1 MLIDT
6 HIHLDDPCY
15 GKDRDAVIARAR
27 EEGVDYL
34 IVVASDLESSKKCV
48 KLAEEFDSLYATVGI
63 HPHEA
68 KTADKDTYL
77 RLKEL
82 AKCKKVVAIGEI
94 GLDYH
99 YNHSPK
105 EVQREVFRNQIRL
118 AKKLTLPI
126 IIHHREALPDVIEIV
141 KQEKIK
147 EGVFHCFS
155 GSLEEAEEVISLG
168 FYVSIAGP
176 VTFKNAKRLQELVKE
191 LPLDK
196 LLIETDG
203 PYLSPHP
210 FRGKRNESAYLKY
223 IAEKIAELRN
233 LTLEEIA
240 QKTTENAK
248 KLFRLEYSS
257 ILKDLNERQKEAVK
271 WVQSPV
277 LILSGPGSGKTRVIT
292 HRIAYLIKELG
303 VDPFNILAVTFTN
316 KAANEMKE
324 RVAKL
329 LKKEYRDI
337 WIATFHS
344 TCARILRHDIYRIGF
359 DRNFVIYDDLD
370 QLNLIKE
377 CLKEL
382 DIDPKEY
389 RAPAFASAICRAKE
403 NLIDY
408 QSYLIY
414 TKTREDFYREMA
426 SRVYEHYQ
434 KKLFKNNALD
444 FDDLIMKTVE
454 LFREK
459 PEVLE
464 KYQERFIHILVD
476 EYQDTNHAQYAFTKL
491 LASKYKN
498 ISVVGDEDQAIYK
511 FRGADI
517 RNILEFEKDYK
528 DCHSVVF
535 VLNMM
540 ENYRSTQP
548 IIDLANNLIVYNEE
562 RCKDKGKIILPDEEK
577 KPPSPG
583 GLPPPRRQAG
593 KRQKEKVPAPVLQA
607 LPNEFEEAEYV
618 VDEARRLHKKE
629 RIPYHDMAVFYRVNA
644 QSRVLE
650 DAFRKTRIPYNVVGA
665 LGFYEHREIKDI
677 LAYLRVLVNS
687 KDSLSLKRIMNVPP
701 RGIGKVTVQRIVDFA
716 NKNKI
721 TLWEGIRKVEKM
733 NNLSPRTEWLVKN
746 FRNLIFKYMEL
757 AKSLGVGEL
766 IKKLIKEIGYI
777 KRLEKED
784 TFTSEMRIENLKELM
799 DAANQFEEK
808 SEDKSTQAFLEDVSL
823 ISEVDTWDDKA
834 KAVTL
839 MTLHNA
845 KGLEFDTVFITGM
858 EEGFLPHS
866 NAFSEE
872 RELEEERRLCYVG
885 ITRAKKH
892 LYLTYTDRRRLYGNT
907 YWGLASRFIA
917 EAGVEGEAVFIPRGE
932 KFKVGVTIIHPEF
945 GKGKIIKA
953 TGFGEDR
960 KVEVVFTGGKRKKL
974 AVKYANL
981 QRI

>member
-1 MLIDT
+1 M
-6 HIHLDDPCY
+6 
-15 GKDRDAVIARAR
+15 
-27 EEGVDYL
+27 E
-34 IVVASDLESSKKCV
+34 
-48 KLAEEFDSLYATVGI
+48 
-63 HPHEA
+63 
-68 KTADKDTYL
+68 
-77 RLKEL
+77 
-82 AKCKKVVAIGEI
+82 
-94 GLDYH
+94 
-99 YNHSPK
+99 
-105 EVQREVFRNQIRL
+105 
-118 AKKLTLPI
+118 
-126 IIHHREALPDVIEIV
+126 
-141 KQEKIK
+141 
-147 EGVFHCFS
+147 
-155 GSLEEAEEVISLG
+155 
-168 FYVSIAGP
+168 
-176 VTFKNAKRLQELVKE
+176 
-191 LPLDK
+191 
-196 LLIETDG
+196 
-203 PYLSPHP
+203 
-210 FRGKRNESAYLKY
+210 
-223 IAEKIAELRN
+223 
-233 LTLEEIA
+233 
-240 QKTTENAK
+240 
-248 KLFRLEYSS
+248 S
-257 ILKDLNERQKEAVK
+257 ILKDLNQRQREAVE

-292 HRIAYLIKELG
+292 HRIAHLIKELG
-303 VDPFNILAVTFTN
+303 ADPFNILAVTFTN

-389 RAPAFASAICRAKE
+389 RAPAFASAISRAKE

-408 QSYLIY
+408 QSYDIY
-414 TKTREDFYREMA
+414 TRAHLEEIKDDLLKRRVEDDSFRIYSVFWPEVKKKAKPDFYREMVNQ
-426 SRVYEHYQ
+426 VYKKYQ
-434 KKLFKNNALD
+434 EKLFKNNALD

-491 LASKYKN
+491 LAFKYKN
-498 ISVVGDEDQAIYK
+498 ICVVGDEDQAIYK

-517 RNILEFEKDYK
+517 RNILEFEKDYDDALRLPRLIRDYK
-528 DCHSVVF
+528 DGQAAVF

-540 ENYRSTQP
+540 EDYRSTQP
-548 IIDLANNLIVYNEE
+548 VIDLANNLIVYNEE
-562 RCKDKGKIILPDEEK
+562 RRKDKGEIILPKGKKKVEE
-577 KPPSPG
+577 
-583 GLPPPRRQAG
+583 
-593 KRQKEKVPAPVLQA
+593 VPAPVLQE
-607 LPNEFEEAEYV
+607 LFNELEEADYV
-618 VDEARRLHKKE
+618 VDEVRRLHKKE

-650 DAFRKTRIPYNVVGA
+650 DAFRKVRIPYAVVGA
-665 LGFYEHREIKDI
+665 LGFYEHKEIKDI
-677 LAYLRVLVNS
+677 LAYLRVLINP
-687 KDSLSLKRIMNVPP
+687 KDSLSLKRVINVPP
-701 RGIGKVTVQRIVDFA
+701 RGIGKVTVQKMMDFA

-721 TLWEGIRKVEKM
+721 TLWEGVKKIENVKG
-733 NNLSPRTEWLVKN
+733 LSPRAQWLVKN
-746 FRNLIFKYMEL
+746 FRNLMFKYMEL

-777 KRLEKED
+777 KQLEKED
-784 TFTSEMRIENLKELM
+784 TFISEMRIENLKELM
-799 DAANQFEEK
+799 DATHQFEEK
-808 SEDKSTQAFLEDVSL
+808 NENKSTQAFLEDVSL
-823 ISEVDTWDDKA
+823 ISEIDTWDDKA

-872 RELEEERRLCYVG
+872 TELEEERRLCYVG
-885 ITRAKKH
+885 ITRAKRH
-892 LYLTYTDRRRLYGNT
+892 LYLTYADRRRLYGNT
-907 YWGLASRFIA
+907 YWGLVSRFIA
-917 EAGVEGEAVFIPRGE
+917 EAGIEGTAVSIPRGE

-953 TGFGEDR
+953 ESFGEDR
-960 KVEVVFTGGKRKKL
+960 KIEVVFAGGKRKKL

>member
-1 MLIDT
+1 MD
-6 HIHLDDPCY
+6 
-15 GKDRDAVIARAR
+15 
-27 EEGVDYL
+27 
-34 IVVASDLESSKKCV
+34 
-48 KLAEEFDSLYATVGI
+48 
-63 HPHEA
+63 
-68 KTADKDTYL
+68 
-77 RLKEL
+77 
-82 AKCKKVVAIGEI
+82 
-94 GLDYH
+94 
-99 YNHSPK
+99 
-105 EVQREVFRNQIRL
+105 
-118 AKKLTLPI
+118 
-126 IIHHREALPDVIEIV
+126 
-141 KQEKIK
+141 
-147 EGVFHCFS
+147 
-155 GSLEEAEEVISLG
+155 
-168 FYVSIAGP
+168 
-176 VTFKNAKRLQELVKE
+176 
-191 LPLDK
+191 
-196 LLIETDG
+196 
-203 PYLSPHP
+203 
-210 FRGKRNESAYLKY
+210 
-223 IAEKIAELRN
+223 
-233 LTLEEIA
+233 
-240 QKTTENAK
+240 
-248 KLFRLEYSS
+248 
-257 ILKDLNERQKEAVK
+257 ILKDLNERQREAVE

-344 TCARILRHDIYRIGF
+344 TCARMLRHDIHRIGF
-359 DRNFVIYDDLD
+359 NRNFVIYDDLD

-382 DIDPKEY
+382 EIDPKEY

-408 QSYLIY
+408 QSYRIY
-414 TKTREDFYREMA
+414 TKTREDFYRDMTA
-426 SRVYEHYQ
+426 KVYEHYQ

-476 EYQDTNHAQYAFTKL
+476 EYQDTNHAQYLFTKL

-498 ISVVGDEDQAIYK
+498 ICVVGDEDQSIYT
-511 FRGADI
+511 FRSADI

-528 DCHSVVF
+528 DRDSEVF

-540 ENYRSTQP
+540 EDYRSTQP
-548 IIDLANNLIVYNEE
+548 IINLANNLIVYNEE
-562 RCKDKGKIILPDEEK
+562 RRKDKGEIILPKGEK
-577 KPPSPG
+577 KV
-583 GLPPPRRQAG
+583 
-593 KRQKEKVPAPVLQA
+593 EEVPAPILQVVSNG
-607 LPNEFEEAEYV
+607 PEEAEYV
-618 VDEARRLHKKE
+618 MDEARRLHRKE

-650 DAFRKTRIPYNVVGA
+650 DAFRKAGIPYNVVGA
-665 LGFYEHREIKDI
+665 LGFYEHKEIKDI
-677 LAYLRVLVNS
+677 LAYLRVLINP

-701 RGIGKVTVQRIVDFA
+701 RGIGKVTVQKMMDFA
-716 NKNKI
+716 NKKKI
-721 TLWEGIRKVEKM
+721 TLWEGVKKIENVKG
-733 NNLSPRTEWLVKN
+733 LSPRTQWLAKN
-746 FRNLIFKYMEL
+746 FRNLMFKYMEL

-777 KRLEKED
+777 KQLEKED

-799 DAANQFEEK
+799 DAARQFEER
-808 SEDKSTQAFLEDVSL
+808 SEDKSTQVFLEDVSL
-823 ISEVDTWDDKA
+823 ISEIDTWDDKV

-872 RELEEERRLCYVG
+872 TELEEERRLCYVG
-885 ITRAKKH
+885 ITRAKRH
-892 LYLTYTDRRRLYGNT
+892 LYLTYADRRRLYGNT

-917 EAGVEGEAVFIPRGE
+917 EAGLEGEAVATSRGE
-932 KFKVGVTIIHPEF
+932 RFKVGVTIIHPEF
-945 GKGKIIKA
+945 GTGKIIKA
-953 TGFGEDR
+953 EGFGENR
-960 KVEVVFTGGKRKKL
+960 KVEVVFAGGNRKKI
-974 AVKYANL
+974 AVKYTSL

>member
-1 MLIDT
+1 MD
-6 HIHLDDPCY
+6 
-15 GKDRDAVIARAR
+15 
-27 EEGVDYL
+27 
-34 IVVASDLESSKKCV
+34 
-48 KLAEEFDSLYATVGI
+48 
-63 HPHEA
+63 
-68 KTADKDTYL
+68 
-77 RLKEL
+77 
-82 AKCKKVVAIGEI
+82 
-94 GLDYH
+94 
-99 YNHSPK
+99 
-105 EVQREVFRNQIRL
+105 
-118 AKKLTLPI
+118 
-126 IIHHREALPDVIEIV
+126 
-141 KQEKIK
+141 
-147 EGVFHCFS
+147 
-155 GSLEEAEEVISLG
+155 
-168 FYVSIAGP
+168 
-176 VTFKNAKRLQELVKE
+176 
-191 LPLDK
+191 
-196 LLIETDG
+196 
-203 PYLSPHP
+203 
-210 FRGKRNESAYLKY
+210 
-223 IAEKIAELRN
+223 
-233 LTLEEIA
+233 
-240 QKTTENAK
+240 
-248 KLFRLEYSS
+248 
-257 ILKDLNERQKEAVK
+257 ILKDLNERQREAVK

-329 LKKEYRDI
+329 LKKEYQDI

-344 TCARILRHDIYRIGF
+344 TCARILRHDIHRIGF

-370 QLNLIKE
+370 QVNLIKE

-382 DIDPKEY
+382 EIDPKEY

-408 QSYLIY
+408 ESYLIY
-414 TKTREDFYREMA
+414 TKAREDFYREMTA
-426 SRVYEHYQ
+426 KVYEHYQ

-454 LFREK
+454 LFQEK
-459 PEVLE
+459 PEVLG

-476 EYQDTNHAQYAFTKL
+476 EYQDTNHAQYVFIKL
-491 LASKYKN
+491 LASKYEN
-498 ISVVGDEDQAIYK
+498 ICVVGDEDQAIYK

-528 DCHSVVF
+528 DCRPVVF

-540 ENYRSTQP
+540 EDYRSTQP
-548 IIDLANNLIVYNEE
+548 IIDLANNLIVYNEK
-562 RCKDKGKIILPDEEK
+562 RRKDKGEIILPKKEK
-577 KPPSPG
+577 KVEGISD
-583 GLPPPRRQAG
+583 
-593 KRQKEKVPAPVLQA
+593 PVLQE
-607 LPNEFEEAEYV
+607 LPNELEEAEYV
-618 VDEARRLHKKE
+618 MDETRRLHRKE

-650 DAFRKTRIPYNVVGA
+650 DAFRKARIPYNVVGA
-665 LGFYEHREIKDI
+665 LGFYEHKEIKDI

-716 NKNKI
+716 NKKKI
-721 TLWEGIRKVEKM
+721 TLWEGVKKIENVKG
-733 NNLSPRTEWLVKN
+733 LSPRAEWLAKN
-746 FRNLIFKYMEL
+746 FRNLMFKYMDL
-757 AKSLGVGEL
+757 AKNLGVGEL

-777 KRLEKED
+777 KQLEKED
-784 TFTSEMRIENLKELM
+784 TFTSEMRIDNLKELM
-799 DAANQFEEK
+799 DAARQFEEK
-808 SEDKSTQAFLEDVSL
+808 SENKSTQAFLEDVSL
-823 ISEVDTWDDKA
+823 ISEIDTWDDKA

-872 RELEEERRLCYVG
+872 TELEEERRLCYVG

-892 LYLTYTDRRRLYGNT
+892 LYLTYADRRRLYGNT

-917 EAGVEGEAVFIPRGE
+917 EAGIEGEAVSIPRGE
-932 KFKVGVTIIHPEF
+932 KFKVGVTIIHPDF

-953 TGFGEDR
+953 EGFGEDR
-960 KVEVVFTGGKRKKL
+960 KVEVVFAGGKKKKIAL
-974 AVKYANL
+974 RYVNL

>member
-1 MLIDT
+1 M
-6 HIHLDDPCY
+6 
-15 GKDRDAVIARAR
+15 V
-27 EEGVDYL
+27 
-34 IVVASDLESSKKCV
+34 
-48 KLAEEFDSLYATVGI
+48 
-63 HPHEA
+63 
-68 KTADKDTYL
+68 
-77 RLKEL
+77 
-82 AKCKKVVAIGEI
+82 
-94 GLDYH
+94 
-99 YNHSPK
+99 
-105 EVQREVFRNQIRL
+105 
-118 AKKLTLPI
+118 
-126 IIHHREALPDVIEIV
+126 
-141 KQEKIK
+141 
-147 EGVFHCFS
+147 
-155 GSLEEAEEVISLG
+155 
-168 FYVSIAGP
+168 
-176 VTFKNAKRLQELVKE
+176 
-191 LPLDK
+191 
-196 LLIETDG
+196 
-203 PYLSPHP
+203 
-210 FRGKRNESAYLKY
+210 
-223 IAEKIAELRN
+223 
-233 LTLEEIA
+233 
-240 QKTTENAK
+240 
-248 KLFRLEYSS
+248 S
-257 ILKDLNERQKEAVK
+257 ILKDLNERQREAVK

-303 VDPFNILAVTFTN
+303 VDTFNILAVTFTN
-316 KAANEMKE
+316 KAADEMKE

-344 TCARILRHDIYRIGF
+344 TCARILRHDIHRIGF

-382 DIDPKEY
+382 EIDPKEY

-408 QSYLIY
+408 ESYLIY
-414 TKTREDFYREMA
+414 TKAREDFYREMTA
-426 SRVYEHYQ
+426 TVYEHYQ

-454 LFREK
+454 LFQEK

-476 EYQDTNHAQYAFTKL
+476 EYQDTNHAQYVFIKL

-498 ISVVGDEDQAIYK
+498 ICVVGDEDQSIYT
-511 FRGADI
+511 FRSADI

-528 DCHSVVF
+528 DCDSEVF

-540 ENYRSTQP
+540 EDYRSTQP

-562 RCKDKGKIILPDEEK
+562 RRKDKGEIILPKGEK
-577 KPPSPG
+577 KTEEVPS
-583 GLPPPRRQAG
+583 
-593 KRQKEKVPAPVLQA
+593 PVLQA
-607 LPNEFEEAEYV
+607 LPNELEEAEYV
-618 VDEARRLHKKE
+618 MDEARRLHRKE

-650 DAFRKTRIPYNVVGA
+650 DAFRKARIPYAVVGA
-665 LGFYEHREIKDI
+665 LGFYEHKEIKDI
-677 LAYLRVLVNS
+677 LAYLRVLINP
-687 KDSLSLKRIMNVPP
+687 KDSLSLKRIINVPP
-701 RGIGKVTVQRIVDFA
+701 RGIGKVTVQKMMDFA

-721 TLWEGIRKVEKM
+721 TLWEGVKKIESVGG
-733 NNLSPRTEWLVKN
+733 LSSRSQWLVKN
-746 FRNLIFKYMEL
+746 FRNLMFKYMEL

-777 KRLEKED
+777 KQLEKED

-799 DAANQFEEK
+799 DAAYQFEEK
-808 SEDKSTQAFLEDVSL
+808 SENKSTQAFLEDVSL
-823 ISEVDTWDDKA
+823 ISEIDTWDDKV

-872 RELEEERRLCYVG
+872 TELEEERRLCYVG
-885 ITRAKKH
+885 ITRAKRY
-892 LYLTYTDRRRLYGNT
+892 LYLTYADRRRLYGNT

-917 EAGVEGEAVFIPRGE
+917 ETGVEGPAYAKASSAGVVVPIFRGE
-932 KFKVGVTIIHPEF
+932 RFKVGVTIIHPDF

-953 TGFGEDR
+953 EGFGEDR
-960 KVEVVFTGGKRKKL
+960 KVEVVFAGGKRRKL
-974 AVKYANL
+974 AVKYADL

>member
-1 MLIDT
+1 MD
-6 HIHLDDPCY
+6 
-15 GKDRDAVIARAR
+15 
-27 EEGVDYL
+27 
-34 IVVASDLESSKKCV
+34 
-48 KLAEEFDSLYATVGI
+48 
-63 HPHEA
+63 
-68 KTADKDTYL
+68 
-77 RLKEL
+77 
-82 AKCKKVVAIGEI
+82 
-94 GLDYH
+94 
-99 YNHSPK
+99 
-105 EVQREVFRNQIRL
+105 
-118 AKKLTLPI
+118 
-126 IIHHREALPDVIEIV
+126 
-141 KQEKIK
+141 
-147 EGVFHCFS
+147 
-155 GSLEEAEEVISLG
+155 
-168 FYVSIAGP
+168 
-176 VTFKNAKRLQELVKE
+176 
-191 LPLDK
+191 
-196 LLIETDG
+196 
-203 PYLSPHP
+203 
-210 FRGKRNESAYLKY
+210 
-223 IAEKIAELRN
+223 
-233 LTLEEIA
+233 
-240 QKTTENAK
+240 
-248 KLFRLEYSS
+248 
-257 ILKDLNERQKEAVK
+257 ILKDLNERQREAVE

-292 HRIAYLIKELG
+292 YRIAYLIKELG

-316 KAANEMKE
+316 KAADEMKE
-324 RVAKL
+324 RVYRL
-329 LKKEYRDI
+329 LTAETGKRGNGETGKVSEMP

-382 DIDPKEY
+382 EIDPKEY
-389 RAPAFASAICRAKE
+389 RAPAFAAAICRAKE

-408 QSYLIY
+408 ESYIIY
-414 TKTREDFYREMA
+414 TKARGEDFYREMA
-426 SRVYEHYQ
+426 AKVYEHYQ

-476 EYQDTNHAQYAFTKL
+476 EYQDTNHSQYAFTKL

-498 ISVVGDEDQAIYK
+498 ICVVGDEDQAIYA
-511 FRGADI
+511 FRSADI
-517 RNILEFEKDYK
+517 RNILEFEKDYA
-528 DCHSVVF
+528 DCKPEVF

-540 ENYRSTQP
+540 EDYRSTQP

-562 RCKDKGKIILPDEEK
+562 RRKDKGKIILPKDK
-577 KPPSPG
+577 KPASSTSTVDAEEASEG
-583 GLPPPRRQAG
+583 
-593 KRQKEKVPAPVLQA
+593 KVPAPVLQA
-607 LPNEFEEAEYV
+607 LPNELEEAEYV
-618 VDEARRLHKKE
+618 MDEARRLHRKE

-650 DAFRKTRIPYNVVGA
+650 DAFRKARIPYNVVGA

-677 LAYLRVLVNS
+677 VAYLRVLINP

-701 RGIGKVTVQRIVDFA
+701 RGIGKVTVQKIVDFS

-721 TLWEGIRKVEKM
+721 TLWEGVKKIENVRG
-733 NNLSPRTEWLVKN
+733 LSPRAQWLVKN
-746 FRNLIFKYMEL
+746 FRNLMFKYMEL
-757 AKSLGVGEL
+757 AKNLGVGEL
-766 IKKLIKEIGYI
+766 INKLIKEIGYI
-777 KRLEKED
+777 KQLEKED

-799 DAANQFEEK
+799 DAAHQFEEK
-808 SEDKSTQAFLEDVSL
+808 SENKSAQVFLEDVSL
-823 ISEVDTWDDKA
+823 ISDIDTWDDKA

-845 KGLEFDTVFITGM
+845 KGLEFDTVFIAGM

-872 RELEEERRLCYVG
+872 KELEEERRLCYVG
-885 ITRAKKH
+885 ITRAKRH

-917 EAGVEGEAVFIPRGE
+917 ETGVEGLARRSLGVGGEAAPIFRRE
-932 KFKVGVTIIHPEF
+932 RFKVGVTIIHPDF

-953 TGFGEDR
+953 EGFGEDR
-960 KVEVVFTGGKRKKL
+960 KIEVVFAGGEKKKIAL
-974 AVKYANL
+974 KYANL

>member
-1 MLIDT
+1 M
-6 HIHLDDPCY
+6 
-15 GKDRDAVIARAR
+15 
-27 EEGVDYL
+27 E
-34 IVVASDLESSKKCV
+34 
-48 KLAEEFDSLYATVGI
+48 
-63 HPHEA
+63 
-68 KTADKDTYL
+68 
-77 RLKEL
+77 
-82 AKCKKVVAIGEI
+82 
-94 GLDYH
+94 
-99 YNHSPK
+99 
-105 EVQREVFRNQIRL
+105 
-118 AKKLTLPI
+118 
-126 IIHHREALPDVIEIV
+126 
-141 KQEKIK
+141 
-147 EGVFHCFS
+147 
-155 GSLEEAEEVISLG
+155 
-168 FYVSIAGP
+168 
-176 VTFKNAKRLQELVKE
+176 
-191 LPLDK
+191 
-196 LLIETDG
+196 
-203 PYLSPHP
+203 
-210 FRGKRNESAYLKY
+210 
-223 IAEKIAELRN
+223 
-233 LTLEEIA
+233 
-240 QKTTENAK
+240 
-248 KLFRLEYSS
+248 S
-257 ILKDLNERQKEAVK
+257 ILKDLNERQREAVE

-303 VDPFNILAVTFTN
+303 VDPFNLLAVTFTN

-324 RVAKL
+324 RVRKL
-329 LKKEYRDI
+329 LSAKRGKVRKWESGKVRKRESEMP

-344 TCARILRHDIYRIGF
+344 TCARILRHDIHRIGF

-382 DIDPKEY
+382 EIDPKEY
-389 RAPAFASAICRAKE
+389 RAPAFAAAICRAKE

-408 QSYLIY
+408 ESYLIY
-414 TKTREDFYREMA
+414 TKAREDFYREMA
-426 SRVYEHYQ
+426 VKVYEHYQ

-476 EYQDTNHAQYAFTKL
+476 EYQDTNHSQYTFTKL

-498 ISVVGDEDQAIYK
+498 ICVVGDEDQAIYK

-528 DCHSVVF
+528 DCRPVVF

-540 ENYRSTQP
+540 EDYRSTQP

-562 RCKDKGKIILPDEEK
+562 RRKDKGEIILPKKEK
-577 KPPSPG
+577 KPASSA
-583 GLPPPRRQAG
+583 GLP
-593 KRQKEKVPAPVLQA
+593 KRQKKEVPAPVLQE
-607 LPNEFEEAEYV
+607 LPNELEEAEYV
-618 VDEARRLHKKE
+618 VDEVRRLKKE
-629 RIPYHDMAVFYRVNA
+629 EKVPYHDMAVFYRVNA

-650 DAFRKTRIPYNVVGA
+650 DAFRKVRIPYAVVGA

-677 LAYLRVLVNS
+677 LAYLRVLINP

-701 RGIGKVTVQRIVDFA
+701 RGIGKVTVQKMMDFA

-721 TLWEGIRKVEKM
+721 TLWEGVKKIENVNPVGSKAPRATAFDKHRRTSNGVKG
-733 NNLSPRTEWLVKN
+733 LSPRAQWRVKN
-746 FRNLIFKYMEL
+746 FRNLMFKYMEL
-757 AKSLGVGEL
+757 VKSLGVGEL
-766 IKKLIKEIGYI
+766 IKRLIKEIGYI
-777 KRLEKED
+777 KQLEKED

-799 DAANQFEEK
+799 DATHQFEK
-808 SEDKSTQAFLEDVSL
+808 KNEDKSTQAFLEDVSL
-823 ISEVDTWDDKA
+823 ISEIDTWDDKA

-872 RELEEERRLCYVG
+872 TELEEERRLCYVG

-917 EAGVEGEAVFIPRGE
+917 EAGIEGEAVSIPRGE

-953 TGFGEDR
+953 EGFGKDR
-960 KVEVVFTGGKRKKL
+960 KVEVVFSGGEKKKI